1 MKNINLIG
9 LLLGLLTFSCTQESV
24 APFESC
30 EDFVQTSP
38 NHPLASA
45 YQALLDEYV
54 AKGVPGV
61 SALIYSPEEGLWV
74 GASGKAIIE
83 KEEEMKSCN
92 LFFSASLAKTY
103 HVVAA
108 LALAE
113 EGLLDID
120 KKIDEYLKPEHAD
133 KVPNAANIPV
143 KTLMNHTSGIPDFIE
158 NTNHVTDYFH
168 DLTQVFT
175 QDEYLDYIKN
185 EDPMFEPS
193 KGLYYSNTNTVLLA
207 LIMDEV
213 YGNHAKA
220 VSDKIITPLEL
231 EHTFYKNEPA
241 YPNPPGLSNC
251 YLDLYG
257 NGTLQNSTDWE
268 SNFSQMSIGHDGMI
282 INPYDNYIFLK
293 NLFEGRIIGQAWVDT
308 MLGQRFMQEN
318 EFPITEGLGIE
329 IATLKE
335 DMGQRIGHNGGS
347 LGGAHEMR
355 YYPKQGIYIC
365 LSANFGGFID
375 SPIGDIYY
383 PTRVQVGS
391 GSSLYDKL
399 EAIALGL

>member
-1 MKNINLIG
+1 MKKIKPLY
-9 LLLGLLTFSCTQESV
+9 LLLGLLAFSCTQESV

-30 EDFVQTSP
+30 ESFAETTP
-38 NHPLASA
+38 GHPFAEA
-45 YQALLDEYV
+45 YQAAMDEFV
-54 AKGVPGV
+54 AKGVPGA
-61 SALIYSPEEGLWV
+61 SAVIYTPDEGLWV

-83 KEEEMKSCN
+83 RDEDMKSCN

-120 KKIDEYLKPEHAD
+120 KKIDQYLKPEHAK
-133 KVPNAANIPV
+133 KVPNSSKISV
-143 KTLMNHTSGIPDFIE
+143 KELMNHTSGIPDFIE

-168 DLTQVFT
+168 DLNRFYT
-175 QDEYLDYIKN
+175 QDEYLDYIK
-185 EDPMFEPS
+185 DKKPMFEPGS
-193 KGLYYSNTNTVLLA
+193 ESYYSNTNTVVLA

-213 YGNHAKA
+213 YGSHAKA
-220 VSDKIITPLEL
+220 VSDKIIEPLGL
-231 EHTFYKNEPA
+231 DHTFYKNETA

-293 NLFEGRIIGQAWVDT
+293 NLFEGQLIGSQWVDT
-308 MLGQRFMQEN
+308 MLSQRFVQEN

-329 IATLKE
+329 IATLKD

-365 LSANFGGFID
+365 LSANLGGFID
-375 SPIGDIYY
+375 SPIANILY
-383 PTRVQVGS
+383 PSSLRVGA
-391 GSSLYDKL
+391 GRSLYDKL
-399 EAIALGL
+399 EEIALGM